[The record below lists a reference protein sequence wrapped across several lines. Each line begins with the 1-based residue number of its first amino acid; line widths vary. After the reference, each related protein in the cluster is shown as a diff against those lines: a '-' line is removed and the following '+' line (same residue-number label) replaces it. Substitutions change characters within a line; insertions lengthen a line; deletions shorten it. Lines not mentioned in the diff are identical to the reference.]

1 MAFAVASETSQQRH
15 WRRFRYLLR
24 RHFPIFVGAAI
35 LLVLSAAALLAPWI
49 VGDPIRFNP
58 IDRLQTP
65 GADHWF
71 GTDQFGRSVLNR
83 TVHGGR
89 VSLIVGL
96 SVAALSTVIGLTIGL
111 VSGYVRSIDMVVMRV
126 MDGLLAIPHILLAIA
141 LVSLTHATIQ
151 NVIIAVT
158 VAEVPRV
165 VRLVRGVV
173 LTIRE
178 QPYVDAAVTVGSR
191 TPKII
196 FRHILPN
203 TIAPLM
209 VQSTFIC
216 ASAIIIESALSFLG
230 AGTPPEIPSWGGTIA
245 EGRSYFQLAP
255 WIIFFPGACLALL
268 ILSINLVGDGLR
280 DMIDP
285 RIARSI

>member
-1 MAFAVASETSQQRH
+1 MRRR

-24 RHFPIFVGAAI
+24 RHVPILIGAAI
-35 LLVLSAAALLAPWI
+35 LILLSIAALLAPWI
-49 VGDPIRFNP
+49 AGDPITFNP
-58 IDRLQTP
+58 VDRLQSP
-65 GADHWF
+65 NSNHWF
-71 GTDQFGRSVLNR
+71 GTDQYGRSVMNR

-89 VSLIVGL
+89 VSLVVGL
-96 SVAALSTVIGLTIGL
+96 SVAILSTAIGLSIGL

-165 VRLVRGVV
+165 VRLVRGLV

-178 QPYVDAAVTVGSR
+178 QPYVDAAVIVGSR

-196 FRHILPN
+196 VRHILPN
-203 TIAPLM
+203 TIAPLT
-209 VQSTFIC
+209 VQATFIC
-216 ASAIIIESALSFLG
+216 AAAIIIESALSFLG

-245 EGRSYFQLAP
+245 EGRSYFQIAP
-255 WIIFFPGACLALL
+255 WIIFFPGTCLALL

-280 DMIDP
+280 DMLDP
-285 RIARSI
+285 RIARSL

>member
-1 MAFAVASETSQQRH
+1 MS
-15 WRRFRYLLR
+15 
-24 RHFPIFVGAAI
+24 
-35 LLVLSAAALLAPWI
+35 LV
-49 VGDPIRFNP
+49 
-58 IDRLQTP
+58 
-65 GADHWF
+65 
-71 GTDQFGRSVLNR
+71 
-83 TVHGGR
+83 
-89 VSLIVGL
+89 VGL
-96 SVAALSTVIGLTIGL
+96 SVAALSTVIGLFIGL

-141 LVSLTHATIQ
+141 LVSLTHASIQ

-158 VAEVPRV
+158 AAEVPRV

-209 VQSTFIC
+209 VQATFIC
-216 ASAIIIESALSFLG
+216 AAAIIIESALSFLG
-230 AGTPPEIPSWGGTIA
+230 AGTPPEIPSWGSTIA

-255 WIIFFPGACLALL
+255 WIIFFPGTCLALL

-280 DMIDP
+280 DMLDP
-285 RIARSI
+285 RIARSL

>member
-1 MAFAVASETSQQRH
+1 MRLRRRL
-15 WRRFRYLLR
+15 RRFRYLLR
-24 RHFPIFVGAAI
+24 RHVPIFVGAAI
-35 LLVLSAAALLAPWI
+35 LLLLSVASLLAPWL
-49 VGDPIRFNP
+49 VGDPITFNP
-58 IDRLQTP
+58 IDRLQSP
-65 GADHWF
+65 NSDHWF
-71 GTDQFGRSVLNR
+71 GTDQYGRSVFNR

-89 VSLIVGL
+89 VSLVVGL
-96 SVAALSTVIGLTIGL
+96 SVATLSTVIGLCIGL

-141 LVSLTHATIQ
+141 LVSLTHASIQ

-191 TPKII
+191 TPRII
-196 FRHILPN
+196 LRHILPN

-209 VQSTFIC
+209 VQATFIC
-216 ASAIIIESALSFLG
+216 AAAIIIESALSFLG
-230 AGTPPEIPSWGGTIA
+230 AGTPPEIPSWGSTIA

-255 WIIFFPGACLALL
+255 WIIFFPGTCLALL

-280 DMIDP
+280 DMLDP
-285 RIARSI
+285 RIARSL

>member
-1 MAFAVASETSQQRH
+1 MISRRRL
-15 WRRFRYLLR
+15 RRFRYLLR
-24 RHFPIFVGAAI
+24 RHVPIFVGAAI
-35 LLVLSAAALLAPWI
+35 LLLLSAASLLAPWI
-49 VGDPIRFNP
+49 VGDPITFNP
-58 IDRLQTP
+58 IDRLQSPTS
-65 GADHWF
+65 DHWF
-71 GTDQFGRSVLNR
+71 GTDQYGRSVFNR

-89 VSLIVGL
+89 VSLVVGL
-96 SVAALSTVIGLTIGL
+96 SVAALSTVIGLFIGL

-141 LVSLTHATIQ
+141 LVSLTHASIQ

-158 VAEVPRV
+158 AAEVPRV

-209 VQSTFIC
+209 VQATFIC
-216 ASAIIIESALSFLG
+216 AAAIIIESALSFLG
-230 AGTPPEIPSWGGTIA
+230 AGTPPEIPSWGSTIA

-255 WIIFFPGACLALL
+255 WIIFFPGTCLALL

-280 DMIDP
+280 DMLDP
-285 RIARSI
+285 RIARSL

>member
-1 MAFAVASETSQQRH
+1 MAVAEMPVKTLRRRWQ
-15 WRRFRYLLR
+15 RFRYLLR
-24 RHFPIFVGAAI
+24 RQIPIFVGAAI
-35 LLVLSAAALLAPWI
+35 LLLLSIASLLAPWI
-49 VGDPIRFNP
+49 VGDPITFNP
-58 IDRLQTP
+58 IDRLQSP
-65 GADHWF
+65 NSDHWF
-71 GTDQFGRSVLNR
+71 GTDQYGRSVLNR

-96 SVAALSTVIGLTIGL
+96 SVAALSTVIGLLIGL

-216 ASAIIIESALSFLG
+216 AAAIIIESALSFLG
-230 AGTPPEIPSWGGTIA
+230 AGTPPEIPSWGSTIA

-255 WIIFFPGACLALL
+255 WIIFFPGTCLALL

-280 DMIDP
+280 DMLDP
-285 RIARSI
+285 RIAQSI

>member
-1 MAFAVASETSQQRH
+1 M
-15 WRRFRYLLR
+15 RRFRYLLR
-24 RHFPIFVGAAI
+24 RHVPIFVGAAI
-35 LLVLSAAALLAPWI
+35 LLLLSVASLLAPWL
-49 VGDPIRFNP
+49 VGDPITFNP
-58 IDRLQTP
+58 IDRLQSP
-65 GADHWF
+65 NSDHWF
-71 GTDQFGRSVLNR
+71 GTDQYGRSVFNR

-89 VSLIVGL
+89 VSLVVGL
-96 SVAALSTVIGLTIGL
+96 SVATLSTVIGLCIGL

-141 LVSLTHATIQ
+141 LVSLTHASIQ

-191 TPKII
+191 TPRII
-196 FRHILPN
+196 LRHILPN

-209 VQSTFIC
+209 VQATFIC
-216 ASAIIIESALSFLG
+216 AAAIIIESALSFLG
-230 AGTPPEIPSWGGTIA
+230 AGTPPEIPSWGSTIA

-255 WIIFFPGACLALL
+255 WIIFFPGTCLALL

-280 DMIDP
+280 DMLDP
-285 RIARSI
+285 RIARSL

>member
-1 MAFAVASETSQQRH
+1 MTVAEIPGVTLRRRL
-15 WRRFRYLLR
+15 RRFRYLLR
-24 RHFPIFVGAAI
+24 RHVPIFVGAAI
-35 LLVLSAAALLAPWI
+35 LLLLSAASLLAPWL
-49 VGDPIRFNP
+49 VGDPITFNP
-58 IDRLQTP
+58 IDRLQSP
-65 GADHWF
+65 NSDHWF
-71 GTDQFGRSVLNR
+71 GTDQYGRSVFNR
-83 TVHGGR
+83 TVYGGR
-89 VSLIVGL
+89 VSLVVGL
-96 SVAALSTVIGLTIGL
+96 SVAALSTVIGLFIGL
-111 VSGYVRSIDMVVMRV
+111 VSGYVRGIDMVVMRV

-141 LVSLTHATIQ
+141 LVSLTHASIQ

-196 FRHILPN
+196 LRHILPN

-209 VQSTFIC
+209 VQATFIC
-216 ASAIIIESALSFLG
+216 AAAIIIESALSFLG
-230 AGTPPEIPSWGGTIA
+230 AGTPPEIPSWGSTIA

-255 WIIFFPGACLALL
+255 WIIFFPGTCLALL

-280 DMIDP
+280 DMLDP
-285 RIARSI
+285 RIARSL